1 MLPLIEQMFEE
12 LASGKYGIAVFA
24 GLQGAFDAVWRK
36 GTLYKLHKAGITNN
50 LLSIFSSFLND
61 RFYRNLVNS
70 YTSDWD
76 CITTGVPQG
85 SLPSLFIFLVFTAD
99 MTLEEP
105 KQTSEIPTGS
115 KYAENLEFWRIR
127 TDTSI
132 IC

>member
-70 YTSDWD
+70 YTSDWAG
-76 CITTGVPQG
+76 IASP
-85 SLPSLFIFLVFTAD
+85 LVFLRDLFLAF
-99 MTLEEP
+99 LY
-105 KQTSEIPTGS
+105 S
-115 KYAENLEFWRIR
+115 
-127 TDTSI
+127 
-132 IC
+132 

>member
-36 GTLYKLHKAGITNN
+36 GTLDKAGITNN

-105 KQTSEIPTGS
+105 KQTSEIPTES